1 MVVLKRRSMLVTFRV
16 SSDEHA
22 ALTKSCMESGA
33 RSIADFARAAV
44 LQRVQTLHAPSGDIT
59 GDLTTLT
66 KSLRELDTHMAT
78 LRRRIL
84 AILGPVSSR
93 LNASNEAA
101 AVMVEKNDA

>member
-59 GDLTTLT
+59 GDLTTLS
-66 KSLRELDTHMAT
+66 KSLRELDTHMAI

-84 AILGPVSSR
+84 AILGPVTSR
-93 LNASNEAA
+93 LNSSNEVP
-101 AVMVEKNDA
+101 AVRAERTEA